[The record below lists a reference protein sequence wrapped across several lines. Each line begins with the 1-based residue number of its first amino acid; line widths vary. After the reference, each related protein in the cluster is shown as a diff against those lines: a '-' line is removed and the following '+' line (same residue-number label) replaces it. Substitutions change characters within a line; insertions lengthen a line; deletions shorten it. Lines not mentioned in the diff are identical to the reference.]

1 MSSSEHPSAAAL
13 PYWSDYLKQ
22 VLRPRVESVLQEHMG
37 SWNDVVWEV
46 VARAVAEDQQG
57 GQKMSPEQIRVLLQE
72 QLAMQLEVDVSV
84 RFGQPPASGADGGSG
99 EATRA
104 DPSAKRDVIDPQADN
119 VDVRR
124 RVNISPLAKA
134 VGGGRRD

>member
-1 MSSSEHPSAAAL
+1 MSSEHPSAAAL

-22 VLRPRVESVLQEHMG
+22 VLRPRVEAVLQEHMG

-46 VARAVAEDQQG
+46 VSRAVAEDQDG
-57 GQKMSPEQIRVLLQE
+57 GQKMSPEQIRHLLQE
-72 QLAMQLEVDVSV
+72 QLGMQLEVDVGV
-84 RFGQPPASGADGGSG
+84 RFGAHAAGASGPAG
-99 EATRA
+99 ATRA
-104 DPSAKRDVIDPQADN
+104 DPAAARDVIDPPADSNN